1 MSVKQEHWVEKLY
14 DETFPVSNQNHW
26 GAVGWTNVWGFR
38 EGCEGNWIY
47 YACADGRIL
56 GIRVADMIVKCKS
69 KEIYDKYIEAAKYS
83 TSEFLHKALEDSR
96 LNVKRGN
103 DVEIKFVFRWGDED
117 KSFNI
122 NGKGDLLGEE
132 K

>member
-1 MSVKQEHWVEKLY
+1 
-14 DETFPVSNQNHW
+14 
-26 GAVGWTNVWGFR
+26 
-38 EGCEGNWIY
+38 
-47 YACADGRIL
+47 
-56 GIRVADMIVKCKS
+56 MIVKCKS

-103 DVEIKFVFRWGDED
+103 NVEVKFVFRWGKED

-122 NGKGDLLGEE
+122 DGKGDLYAEE